1 MLQEWPQ
8 KSRSSG
14 PRAHL
19 SCCPARPPS
28 KDRGGEAGA
37 RPEPT
42 WPDLQPARPAQLKG
56 LSATTRGPV
65 TPSSPGCRPLL
76 CVDMKARPEQPLWA
90 GRQQARVTQRA
101 SEDGAPA
108 SRLQSPWRACALCV
122 LCTRGQAPPRLGA
135 TTKQG
140 CRQGWSEP
148 LLTCTQKAKG
158 HKPQVLFGRFT
169 VNSTSSLSI
178 TKPKPEFFLTSL
190 PQTSHLIRKSS

>member
-19 SCCPARPPS
+19 SCCPTRPTS

-56 LSATTRGPV
+56 LSATTRGHV
-65 TPSSPGCRPLL
+65 TPSGPGCRPLL
-76 CVDMKARPEQPLWA
+76 CMDVKARPEQPLWA
-90 GRQQARVTQRA
+90 RRQQARVTQRA

-108 SRLQSPWRACALCV
+108 SRLHSPRGGVRAVCPLHA
-122 LCTRGQAPPRLGA
+122 GQAPPRLGA

-140 CRQGWSEP
+140 CQGWSEP

-178 TKPKPEFFLTSL
+178 TKPKLELFLTSL
-190 PQTSHLIRKSS
+190 PQTRHLIRKSS